1 MSHMLAGRNAVVTGS
16 ARGIGFAIARAL
28 AEAGATVTITDVD
41 VQEGL
46 SAQRKLEDA
55 GGRVSFFKLDVSQ
68 EEDIFSLMKSFSDN
82 SAGVDILVN
91 NAGIISKG
99 PLEQV
104 DLAQWQRLISINV
117 TGVFMLTKLILPGMM
132 KRRWGR
138 IINIAS
144 VAGQMGGG
152 LLGNCC
158 YAATKG
164 AVIAFTKGVA
174 QEAGP
179 TGVTCNVVCPSFT
192 ETDMTASMTE
202 EQRRTI
208 LASIPLG
215 RSGKPEEV
223 GAAVAFLAS
232 NEAAFITGAT
242 LNVDGGLRRA

>member
-1 MSHMLAGRNAVVTGS
+1 MLTGRNAVVTGA
-16 ARGIGFAIARAL
+16 ARGIGFASAKAL

-41 VQEGL
+41 VPEGL
-46 SAQRKLEDA
+46 SAQRKLEEA
-55 GGRVSFFKLDVSQ
+55 GVRVSFSKLDVSQ
-68 EEDIFSLMKSFSDN
+68 EDDISLLMKSFNDN
-82 SAGVDILVN
+82 SAEIDILVN

-99 PLEQV
+99 PLEQI
-104 DLAQWQRLISINV
+104 DLSHWQRLISINV
-117 TGVFMLTKLILPGMM
+117 TSVFMLTKSILPGMM

-179 TGVTCNVVCPSFT
+179 AGVTCNVICPSFT
-192 ETDMTASMTE
+192 ETDMTASMPE
-202 EQRRTI
+202 KQRQTI

-232 NEAAFITGAT
+232 NEAAFITGVT
-242 LNVDGGLRRA
+242 FNVDGGLRRA